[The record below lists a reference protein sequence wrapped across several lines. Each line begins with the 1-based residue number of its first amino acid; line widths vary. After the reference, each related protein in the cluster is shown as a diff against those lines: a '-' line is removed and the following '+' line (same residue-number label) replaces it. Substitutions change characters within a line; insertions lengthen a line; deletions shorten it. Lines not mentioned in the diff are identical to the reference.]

1 MDIHLFHFIHRI
13 IVEPTRTTEHT
24 KTVIDNILTK
34 CPEKMIQSG
43 VTEMGL
49 YDHEFI
55 YCTRKT
61 SLFEI
66 K

>member
-13 IVEPTRTTEHT
+13 IVEPTRTNEHT

-34 CPEKMIQSG
+34 SPEKVIQSG
-43 VTEMGL
+43 VIEMGL
-49 YDHEFI
+49 YNHEFI